1 MTAAVKGLEVKMSI
15 SSLSRVGFGALSI
28 DTND

>member
-1 MTAAVKGLEVKMSI
+1 VKGLEVKKSI